1 MTYLPAV
8 QADTINE
15 LRSGYLDH
23 QPDGWTFVAFPRD
36 AQVAPVFAISEI
48 KTSDAGRPQ
57 ILLTGNASRT
67 RVKIGEIDANHGILL
82 QQSDQGWQTVN
93 NTGLWIRGDVRSTAM
108 IQTVKGNKL
117 IVGRNNLPVLVY
129 DLQHESAVIPT
140 NH

>member
-1 MTYLPAV
+1 MC
-8 QADTINE
+8 
-15 LRSGYLDH
+15 S
-23 QPDGWTFVAFPRD
+23 
-36 AQVAPVFAISEI
+36 
-48 KTSDAGRPQ
+48 SD
-57 ILLTGNASRT
+57 L
-67 RVKIGEIDANHGILL
+67 DANHGILL